1 MDIGMTIRLC
11 TRLKSRCAH
20 IHKKTQTF
28 FFLKRYRKH
37 KMGRKH
43 CQQKNLG
50 RIQFLDLNHGRSNI
64 KISKFDGFLNCWWEG
79 GGGRVFSCFSRCY
92 VLWWLKKAMGIAKEQ
107 FLILINF
114 LRKYPLIDVKSHSTC
129 VEQSAHK
136 FRLQNRQK
144 RIYIS
149 LKC

>member
-1 MDIGMTIRLC
+1 
-11 TRLKSRCAH
+11 
-20 IHKKTQTF
+20 
-28 FFLKRYRKH
+28 
-37 KMGRKH
+37 
-43 CQQKNLG
+43 
-50 RIQFLDLNHGRSNI
+50 
-64 KISKFDGFLNCWWEG
+64 
-79 GGGRVFSCFSRCY
+79 
-92 VLWWLKKAMGIAKEQ
+92 MGIAKEQ